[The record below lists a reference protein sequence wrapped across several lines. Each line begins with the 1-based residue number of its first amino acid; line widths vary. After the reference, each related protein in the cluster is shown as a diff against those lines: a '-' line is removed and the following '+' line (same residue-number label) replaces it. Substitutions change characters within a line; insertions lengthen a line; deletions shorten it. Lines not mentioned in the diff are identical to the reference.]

1 MPRIPSPS
9 HNKKPRI
16 EIIPFIDIMFFL
28 LATFMMVSLSM
39 IQNQGIPVNLPVAT
53 TASMEERKES
63 ATVTLSQSGELFLD
77 KELLSK
83 EALIEKLKALKAAS
97 PDFRVFIN
105 GDREANF
112 GDAVSIL
119 DEIRK
124 VGITKV
130 AIQTQPQE

>member
-1 MPRIPSPS
+1 MKIPSPV

-53 TASMEERKES
+53 TAAREERKES
-63 ATVTLSQSGELFLD
+63 STVTIAENGSLYLD
-77 KELLSK
+77 KEAMSK
-83 EALIEKLKALKAAS
+83 DELIEKLKAMKSAS

-124 VGITKV
+124 AGITKV

>member
-1 MPRIPSPS
+1 MKIPSPS

-53 TASMEERKES
+53 SATPEKRQES
-63 ATVTLSQSGELFLD
+63 ATVTISQTGEFYLNKEPLSQ
-77 KELLSK
+77 
-83 EALIEKLKALKAAS
+83 EAIIEKLRALKSAS

-112 GDAVSIL
+112 GDAVGIL

-124 VGITKV
+124 AGITKV
-130 AIQTQPQE
+130 AIQTKPQD